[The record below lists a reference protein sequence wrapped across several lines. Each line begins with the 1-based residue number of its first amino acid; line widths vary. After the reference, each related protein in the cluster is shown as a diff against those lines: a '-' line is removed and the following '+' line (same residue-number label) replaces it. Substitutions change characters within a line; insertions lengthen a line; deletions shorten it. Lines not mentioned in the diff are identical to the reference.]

1 MNKKAKTETPPKQP
15 TGRPAGRKGLEQ
27 QLDLTTLQ
35 RAPGFMIR
43 LLQLQ
48 IFEEFFEFFAELGL
62 SPAEHSILMIVRDN
76 PSVTQS
82 KLAAALR
89 IQLPNLV
96 KILAKLETSSVISR
110 KRATTDKRAV
120 ELTLTSKGKRLTEQA
135 ARLADDF
142 NLKMLS
148 ALNENEREQFLRT
161 LIRLVRL

>member
-1 MNKKAKTETPPKQP
+1 
-15 TGRPAGRKGLEQ
+15 
-27 QLDLTTLQ
+27 
-35 RAPGFMIR
+35 
-43 LLQLQ
+43 
-48 IFEEFFEFFAELGL
+48 
-62 SPAEHSILMIVRDN
+62 MIVRDN

>member
-1 MNKKAKTETPPKQP
+1 MNDKVRTAAPRKSPTRMAPGPKNAEG
-15 TGRPAGRKGLEQ
+15 T
-27 QLDLTTLQ
+27 LDLRTLQ

-48 IFEEFFEFFAELGL
+48 IFEQFFEFFSEAGI

-76 PSVTQS
+76 PSMTQS
-82 KLAAALR
+82 KLAAVLR

-96 KILAKLETSSVISR
+96 KILGRLEASSVINR

-120 ELTLTSKGKRLTEQA
+120 ELTLTSKGKRLTEQMA
-135 ARLADDF
+135 HLADEF
-142 NLKMLS
+142 NLQVLAALS
-148 ALNENEREQFLRT
+148 EKEREQFLRT

>member
-1 MNKKAKTETPPKQP
+1 MNKKVKAETPPKH
-15 TGRPAGRKGLEQ
+15 PAGKAPGRKGLEEK
-27 QLDLTTLQ
+27 LDLTTLQ

-48 IFEEFFEFFAELGL
+48 IFEEFFEFFAEAGL

-96 KILAKLETSSVISR
+96 KILGKMEASSVINR

-120 ELTLTSKGKRLTEQA
+120 ELTLTGKGKRAAEQA

-148 ALNENEREQFLRT
+148 ALSENEREQFLRM
-161 LIRLVRL
+161 LIRLVRF